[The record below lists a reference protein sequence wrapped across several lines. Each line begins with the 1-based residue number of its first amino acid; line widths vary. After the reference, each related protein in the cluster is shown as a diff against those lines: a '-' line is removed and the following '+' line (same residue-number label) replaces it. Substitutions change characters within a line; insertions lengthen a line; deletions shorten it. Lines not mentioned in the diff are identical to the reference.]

1 MDTQTNNTNTNNTNT
16 NNNNTSKPGFFNLA
30 YRTRLVIRKGEA
42 TIVNLSMI
50 FSVISLLCAPWL
62 VIIGAIVALLLGYRF
77 SIDRNA
83 TAFDKDF
90 ENVVKDAANNVKS
103 AVENVTGTHHDGDN
117 GSDTG
122 AQM

>member
-1 MDTQTNNTNTNNTNT
+1 MENNTA
-16 NNNNTSKPGFFNLA
+16 NNNGKTGFFSLL
-30 YRTRLVIRKGEA
+30 YRTRLVITKGDT
-42 TIVNLSMI
+42 TILNLSVL

-62 VIIGAIVALLLGYRF
+62 VVIGAIVALVLGYRF
-77 SIDRNA
+77 AIERNA
-83 TAFDKDF
+83 AAFDKDF
-90 ENVVKDAANNVKS
+90 EHVVKDAANNVKS